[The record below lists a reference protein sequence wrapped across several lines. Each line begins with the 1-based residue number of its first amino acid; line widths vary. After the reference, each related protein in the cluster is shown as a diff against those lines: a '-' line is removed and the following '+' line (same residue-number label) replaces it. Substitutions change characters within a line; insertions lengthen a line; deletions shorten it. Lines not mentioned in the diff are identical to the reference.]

1 MKMKHTFQSLG
12 VLILGFGL
20 AACSDSAS
28 PMAPSPG
35 TGAVKLTAT
44 LMPANEVPPVTGID
58 AGGSGP
64 ATPTFKLTKDRPPAT
79 TAAAPALPPDTT
91 GVPPAGTTL
100 TNAHIHSA
108 SAGANGGVFVDF
120 GVSGNDTFPSGAGS
134 LSKTGIALTA
144 DQANAI
150 LANPSGFYVNVHTG
164 NNPGG
169 AARGQLTRVQ

>member
-1 MKMKHTFQSLG
+1 MKHTFQSLG

-28 PMAPSPG
+28 PMAPSP
-35 TGAVKLTAT
+35 TTAAVKLTAT
-44 LMPANEVPPVTGID
+44 LMPANEVPPVTGSD
-58 AGGSGP
+58 AGGSGT
-64 ATPTFKLTKDRPPAT
+64 ATLTFNLTKDGTGAT
-79 TAAAPALPPDTT
+79 TAASLDLSLTVT
-91 GVPPAGTTL
+91 GFPAGTTL

-134 LSKTGIALTA
+134 LSKTGIALTV

-150 LANPSGFYVNVHTG
+150 FANPSGFYVNVHTG